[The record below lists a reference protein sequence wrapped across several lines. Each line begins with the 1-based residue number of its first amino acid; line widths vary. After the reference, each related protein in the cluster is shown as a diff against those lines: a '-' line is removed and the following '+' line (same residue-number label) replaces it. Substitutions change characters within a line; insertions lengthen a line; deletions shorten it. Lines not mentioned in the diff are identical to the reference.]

1 MKAFIFDLDG
11 VLVDTAKYHFLAWG
25 RLAKE
30 LEIAFTEEDNERLKG
45 VSRVKSLEII
55 LEIGQKSIPQEQ
67 KDELLVKKNEWYLEY
82 IQQLNTAEILPGVSD
97 FLRNAKEDGKLLAV
111 GSASKNAPLILDKLG
126 LTHYF
131 EIIVDGNMVTEA
143 KPDPQVFTKAAD
155 HMNVPYAECVVF
167 EDAQAGIEAANTAGM
182 YSVAI
187 DHKDILKGA
196 RLSLPG
202 FTNTTYNQFNDLI

>member
-30 LEIAFTEEDNERLKG
+30 LNIPFTEEDNERLKG

-55 LEIGQKSIPQEQ
+55 LGIGQKNIPQEQ
-67 KDELLVKKNEWYLEY
+67 KDELLIKKNEWYLEY
-82 IQQLNTAEILPGVSD
+82 IHQLDASEILPGVAD
-97 FLRNAKEDGKLLAV
+97 FLRDAKADGMLLAV
-111 GSASKNAPLILDKLG
+111 GSASKNAPLILDKLN
-126 LTHYF
+126 LTHFF